1 MTSSFE
7 EVITTT
13 TYFTTTETFVDS
25 IEQDVGTISLVAE
38 VDRSGDTFLDQF
50 RGMPIGGSIMVLGN
64 AISDKLTTSTGACFQ
79 AGTFPTSDKAS
90 YLECLPNPALV
101 LKPVIRKCPENFVY
115 SFQIG
120 SCVKVSEV
128 DILREDLGYRMGP
141 GSNVQLS
148 VEGAIAPFDFQD
160 FIGSIPSCQA
170 PGPNPLQEEDR
181 VYILCQNANDRG
193 K

>member
-1 MTSSFE
+1 MNSSSE
-7 EVITTT
+7 ETITTT

-25 IEQDVGTISLVAE
+25 MEQDVGMSSVVAE

-50 RGMPIGGSIMVLGN
+50 RGMPISGSIMVLGTPF
-64 AISDKLTTSTGACFQ
+64 SDKLTTATGACFQ

-101 LKPVIRKCPENFVY
+101 LKPVIRKCPENYVY

-141 GSNVQLS
+141 GSNAQLT
-148 VEGAIAPFDFQD
+148 VEGVIAPFDLQE

-181 VYILCQNANDRG
+181 VYISCQSSNDRG